1 MGAYFAGHSQRQ
13 AYLPYF
19 EDLLRAA
26 QSGLGD
32 VLGHLDLVKRYGT
45 RHYGRF
51 EPTAFEEEIRA
62 VLRAAIETGTGLEL
76 NTSGLRQSPG
86 EPYPSLTVL
95 EWYRALGGELL
106 TIGSDAHRAEDLG
119 AGLDE
124 ALALARQAGFR
135 ALATFERRQVCWIE
149 L

>member
-1 MGAYFAGHSQRQ
+1 
-13 AYLPYF
+13 
-19 EDLLRAA
+19 
-26 QSGLGD
+26 
-32 VLGHLDLVKRYGT
+32 
-45 RHYGRF
+45 
-51 EPTAFEEEIRA
+51 
-62 VLRAAIETGTGLEL
+62 
-76 NTSGLRQSPG
+76 
-86 EPYPSLTVL
+86 
-95 EWYRALGGELL
+95 L